1 MFETQL
7 TVAVEAK
14 VFGKRQPLFPPWQ
27 PRLTLPVGIDG
38 QTQLRALIAAV
49 VTDEV
54 AAFHER
60 QQQRRFV
67 RVLTP
72 EQLEQGAKSGKI
84 DAGGQDEQPQMVDAQ
99 EAITTA
105 QKTRQFALDA
115 GLTEVAE
122 AAEQRL
128 ELYRAGRPFR
138 QKPTPV
144 GEVGRT
150 K

>member
-7 TVAVEAK
+7 TVAVEAR

-27 PRLTLPVGIDG
+27 PRLTLPVDPDG
-38 QTQLRALIAAV
+38 QTLLHALIAAV
-49 VTDEV
+49 VIDEV
-54 AAFHER
+54 AEFHER

-72 EQLEQGAKSGKI
+72 EQLQQGAEAGKI

-105 QKTRQFALDA
+105 QQAFEDGLYYVFVDEQRITALDQR
-115 GLTEVAE
+115 VALHE
-122 AAEQRL
+122 GSHVLFLRL
-128 ELYRAGRPFR
+128 VAL
-138 QKPTPV
+138 V
-144 GEVGRT
+144 GG
-150 K
+150 